1 MKTWDLKGQH
11 VLDQHGI
18 WKFSKK
24 DLKLAIMTIAY
35 PSEDKYTTRVQ
46 DLVNLILERFEN
58 DGLDDFY
65 KWSKN
70 IHNEIE
76 ISPPLQLLTEGNGE
90 YEDSESDED
99 EDGFESTVQKNRKRI
114 AELENCIAAFRA
126 TCVPGKGAGSVEV
139 NIERGNHFIV
149 KF

>member
-1 MKTWDLKGQH
+1 M
-11 VLDQHGI
+11 LDQHGI

-35 PSEDKYTTRVQ
+35 PSEDKYTTRAQ

-76 ISPPLQLLTEGNGE
+76 ISPPLQLMTEGNGE
-90 YEDSESDED
+90 CEDSESDED
-99 EDGFESTVQKNRKRI
+99 GDGFELTVQKCRELI
-114 AELENCIAAFRA
+114 AELKDCIIAFRA
-126 TCVPGKGAGSVEV
+126 TGVPGQGAGKVDV
-139 NIERGNHFIV
+139 NIGRGKQFIV
-149 KF
+149 NFTI

>member
-1 MKTWDLKGQH
+1 M
-11 VLDQHGI
+11 LDQHGI
-18 WKFSKK
+18 WKFNKK
-24 DLKLAIMTIAY
+24 DLKVAIMTIAY
-35 PSEDKYTTRVQ
+35 PSEDKCTTRAQ

-76 ISPPLQLLTEGNGE
+76 ISPPLKLLTEGNGE
-90 YEDSESDED
+90 CEDSESDED
-99 EDGFESTVQKNRKRI
+99 DDGFESTVQKNRKRI
-114 AELENCIAAFRA
+114 AELENCIVAFRA
-126 TCVPGKGAGSVEV
+126 TIVPEHGSDIVDV
-139 NIERGNHFIV
+139 NIDRGIQFIV